1 MIILDENVGNSQRA
15 LLLNWKINI
24 RQIGIELGYKG
35 ITDNN
40 IISLLHKLNKSIF
53 FTRDDDFYSS
63 KLCHRNYCLVL
74 LRIDKLEAAS
84 YIRRILKHPEF
95 DTNDKRIG
103 KVLSIGYNSI
113 KYYSLHDNEEKTVEW

>member
-1 MIILDENVGNSQRA
+1 M
-15 LLLNWKINI
+15 
-24 RQIGIELGYKG
+24 GYKG

-74 LRIDKLEAAS
+74 LGIDKLEAAS

-113 KYYSLHDNEEKTVEW
+113 KYYSLHDNEEKTVVW